1 MKYKLK
7 VVSNFNR
14 ESKRL
19 IKKYPSLRF
28 EIEDLG
34 DELIVNP
41 FQGTPI
47 GKGFYKIRVAIK
59 SKGKGKRAG
68 GRVITFIKVVAE
80 TVYLVSIY
88 YKSEKSDISDSDLD
102 NLLGEIED

>member
-1 MKYKLK
+1 MKYRLK
-7 VVSNFNR
+7 VVGNFNR

-19 IKKYPSLRF
+19 IRKYPSLRL

-34 DELIVNP
+34 NELIINP
-41 FQGTPI
+41 FHGTPI

-68 GRVITFIKVVAE
+68 ARVISFIKVVKE

-88 YKSEKSDISDSDLD
+88 DKSEKTDISGEELN

>member
-7 VVSNFNR
+7 VVNTFNR

-19 IKKYPSLRF
+19 IRKYPSLRF
-28 EIEDLG
+28 EIENLG
-34 DELIVNP
+34 NELIINP

-47 GKGFYKIRVAIK
+47 GKGFYKIRVSIK

-88 YKSEKSDISDSDLD
+88 DKSEKSDISDADLD
-102 NLLGEIED
+102 DLFGEIEN